1 MSIRFTADE
10 VFEMALQIERN
21 GAAFYE
27 RAAELEQDAH
37 ARNTLLE
44 LAAMEE
50 EHEQT
55 FTEMRAGLTEQ
66 ERKELTF
73 DPEGQLPLYLRA
85 IADKNVFDTKSAP
98 AERLTGKE
106 TMEDVLRT
114 AIGLEKDSI
123 VFYVGLKGIVPER
136 LGAARLDDIVKE
148 EMSHIA
154 TLSDLIR
161 CGRK

>member
-1 MSIRFTADE
+1 MSMRFTADE

-50 EHEQT
+50 EHEQS
-55 FTEMRAGLTEQ
+55 FTEMRAELTEQ

>member
-1 MSIRFTADE
+1 MSVRFNADE

-50 EHEQT
+50 DHETT
-55 FTEMRAGLTEQ
+55 FTEMRAELTEQ
-66 ERKELTF
+66 ERKEMTF
-73 DPEGQLPLYLRA
+73 DPEGELPLYLRA
-85 IADKNVFDTKSAP
+85 IADRNVFDTRSAP
-98 AERLTGKE
+98 ADRLTGKE
-106 TMEDVLRT
+106 TMEEVLRT

-123 VFYVGLKGIVPER
+123 VFYVGLKEVVPER
-136 LGAARLDDIVKE
+136 LGAARLDEIVKE
-148 EMSHIA
+148 ELSHIA

-161 CGRK
+161 CARA

>member
-50 EHEQT
+50 EHDQT

-98 AERLTGKE
+98 AERLTGKQ